1 MRLIILLLATLLI
14 ACGSED
20 KPANLIEQDKM
31 SKILADVHE
40 AEAHVNN
47 MHLGGQDSSLLAYQR
62 LRWKI
67 MKQHQT
73 DTATFR
79 VSLKYYIM
87 HPPAFKAMYEDVK
100 IILENRRKAA
110 QTIKPKKVKRDTLK
124 AKSDTIKK
132 VAVSQPVKQP

>member
-14 ACGSED
+14 ACGSEK

-31 SKILADVHE
+31 PVILADIHE

-47 MHLGGQDSSLLAYQR
+47 MHLGGQDSSILAYQR

-73 DTATFR
+73 DTTTFR
-79 VSLKYYIM
+79 VSLKYYIS
-87 HPPAFKAMYEDVK
+87 HPNTFKSIYEEVK
-100 IILENRRKAA
+100 ILLENRRKAV
-110 QTIKPKKVKRDTLK
+110 QIPKPKIDTLK
-124 AKSDTIKK
+124 KAPKSH
-132 VAVSQPVKQP
+132 PVKPL

>member
-40 AEAHVNN
+40 AEARVNN

-79 VSLKYYIM
+79 VSLKYYITN
-87 HPPAFKAMYEDVK
+87 PPAFKSMYEDVK
-100 IILENRRKAA
+100 IILENRRKAV
-110 QTIKPKKVKRDTLK
+110 QTVKPKVAKRDTLK
-124 AKSDTIKK
+124 KATK
-132 VAVSQPVKQP
+132 VAVSQPTKQP